1 MTMENTINVAEENVV
16 IEEGFVPG
24 KVTII
29 KETAKALEKNLWT
42 EYDSPVEYHDKAN
55 EILLE
60 CISRLANDEES
71 FEEIKS
77 LYTEL
82 RTMW

>member
-1 MTMENTINVAEENVV
+1 MTMENIINVAAEENAV
-16 IEEGFVPG
+16 IEFVPG

-42 EYDSPVEYHDKAN
+42 EYNSPVEYHDKAN

-60 CISRLANDEES
+60 CIGRLADDEES
-71 FEEIKS
+71 FEEIKR